1 MIRTQLMPL
10 PLKHNNQPDQFS
22 PIRMT
27 MKRKKFYQNGLHF
40 GCTECGNCCS
50 DTSGYVELTEDEAEN
65 IAGFLKLP
73 EADFL
78 EKYVELQDKGSTFQ
92 LKSHQNGDCIF
103 LVENRCTI
111 YPARPLQCR
120 TFPFWPENLKSNHR
134 WKTTAA
140 LCPGINQGRLY
151 PEEEIES
158 IVDLMRKK
166 E

>member
-1 MIRTQLMPL
+1 M
-10 PLKHNNQPDQFS
+10 
-22 PIRMT
+22 
-27 MKRKKFYQNGLHF
+27 MKKKKFYQNGLYF

-50 DTSGYVELTEDEAEN
+50 DTSGYVELTEAEAEN
-65 IAGFLKLP
+65 IAGFLKLS

-78 EKYVELQDKGSTFQ
+78 EKYVELRDQESAFR
-92 LKSHQNGDCIF
+92 LKSHENGDCIF

-134 WKTTAA
+134 WKITAA

-158 IVDLMRKK
+158 IVDLMKK
-166 E
+166 KD